1 MIDIN
6 TVAHYLGVD
15 ISDEEEKNLI
25 SGMIDNAYMQI
36 LIATNKDYKD
46 TDEMAPIVNEII
58 CASVYMSYYGARDD
72 CKSVQHLQNYIDRNL
87 ASLSLL
93 SQ

>member
-6 TVAHYLGVD
+6 TVARYVGAD

-36 LIATNKDYKD
+36 LIATNKDYRD
-46 TDEMAPIVNEII
+46 TDEMAPLVNEIV
-58 CASVYMSYYGARDD
+58 CAAVYMSYYGTRDD
-72 CKSVQHLQNYIDRNL
+72 CKSVQHLQSYIDRNL